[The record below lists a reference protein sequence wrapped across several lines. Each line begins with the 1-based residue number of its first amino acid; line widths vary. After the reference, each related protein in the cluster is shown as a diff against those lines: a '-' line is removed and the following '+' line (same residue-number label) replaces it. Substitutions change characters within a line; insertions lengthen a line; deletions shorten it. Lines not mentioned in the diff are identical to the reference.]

1 MGLFISILEGP
12 SPSKADPI
20 IAISD
25 PILVEILGKEI
36 SNRMASPKKEPLIMV
51 PNRLHEE
58 LRKAASQAFRQAEE
72 EGLL

>member
-1 MGLFISILEGP
+1 MGLFISIHEGP

-36 SNRMASPKKEPLIMV
+36 SNRMASQKKRTGKEKLKEVEFNEEPY
-51 PNRLHEE
+51 
-58 LRKAASQAFRQAEE
+58 SQAR
-72 EGLL
+72 

>member
-36 SNRMASPKKEPLIMV
+36 RNRMARPKKEPLKMV
-51 PNRLHEE
+51 PNRLHKR
-58 LRKAASQAFRQAEE
+58 LRKAGQALRQIEK